1 MLDFVDDASRREKCF
16 TTIAQL
22 PALVDPKQVASKKS
36 PFSAIL
42 NHPFVHTVEV
52 ILPKDVYEN
61 NQASLDA
68 QLESPQSARVFM
80 CPSDLLEHNFFN
92 TYIKAGNILMISE
105 GRSGSDTV
113 FTLRDGL
120 LKIETGK
127 EIYERT
133 GLSGKPIQ
141 SGGRKHG
148 KERFVIELNLRLPS
162 MLHGKKGFDRIVW
175 CFKNVLSSSM
185 SWLFCD
191 LESTPE
197 QNNDSKPIK
206 SHSPQWLNCAPL
218 RNRLDRIVVPPLSG
232 LISKDM
238 PEVEQQEA
246 CGSFSEWIALV
257 QMRSPRVFADDDVDP
272 YLSRYSVP
280 DSDETS
286 VSDLISLKWHGLIS
300 PKWTIQIFSSLLSHT
315 TNFSSAAWFVLSASA
330 LNKQAV
336 EGRDGYTIAAALD
349 ICSEQ
354 AGEAGASTRRH
365 AICWEFVGATATES

>member
-22 PALVDPKQVASKKS
+22 PAVVDPKEVASKKS

-52 ILPKDVYEN
+52 ILPNDVYEK
-61 NQASLDA
+61 NQTSLDA
-68 QLESPQSARVFM
+68 LESPQCARVSM
-80 CPSDLLEHNFFN
+80 CPSDLLQHDFFN

-120 LKIETGK
+120 LKVETGK
-127 EIYERT
+127 ETYERT
-133 GLSGKPIQ
+133 GLSGKPIR

-148 KERFVIELNLRLPS
+148 KERFVIEINLRLPS
-162 MLHGKKGFDRIVW
+162 MLHGKKGFDRVVW
-175 CFKNVLSSSM
+175 SFKNVLNQSM
-185 SWLFCD
+185 SWLFYD

-197 QNNDSKPIK
+197 QNNDSKPIQ
-206 SHSPQWLNCAPL
+206 SHSPKWFNCAPV
-218 RNRLDRIVVPPLSG
+218 RNRLDRVSVPSLSG
-232 LISKDM
+232 LVSKDM
-238 PEVEQQEA
+238 PEVEQQES

-257 QMRSPRVFADDDVDP
+257 QMRSPRVSADDAVDP

-280 DSDETS
+280 DSDKTS

-300 PKWTIQIFSSLLSHT
+300 PKWTIQLFASLLTHT
-315 TNFSSAAWFVLSASA
+315 TNFSPSAWFVLSASA
-330 LNKQAV
+330 LDKQAV
-336 EGRDGYTIAAALD
+336 EGRDGYTIAAAPG

-354 AGEAGASTRRH
+354 AGEAGASARSH
-365 AICWEFVGATATES
+365 AICWEFVGATTTEY

>member
-16 TTIAQL
+16 TTVAQL

-42 NHPFVHTVEV
+42 NHPFVHTIEV
-52 ILPKDVYEN
+52 ILPKDVYEK

-68 QLESPQSARVFM
+68 QLEDPQCARVFM
-80 CPSDLLEHNFFN
+80 YPSDLLEHDFFN

-105 GRSGSDTV
+105 GRPGSDTV

-120 LKIETGK
+120 LKVETGN

-133 GLSGKPIQ
+133 GLSGKPIR

-175 CFKNVLSSSM
+175 SFKNVLNQSM

-191 LESTPE
+191 LESTPG
-197 QNNDSKPIK
+197 QNNDSKPIQ
-206 SHSPQWLNCAPL
+206 SHSPQWLKCAPL
-218 RNRLDRIVVPPLSG
+218 RNRMDRIVVPPLSG
-232 LISKDM
+232 LVAKDM
-238 PEVEQQEA
+238 PEIEQQEA
-246 CGSFSEWIALV
+246 CGALSEWIALV
-257 QMRSPRVFADDDVDP
+257 QMRSPRVAVDDDVDP

-280 DSDETS
+280 DSDKSS

-300 PKWTIQIFSSLLSHT
+300 PNWAIQLFASLLSHT
-315 TNFSSAAWFVLSASA
+315 TNLGSSAWFVLSASA
-330 LNKQAV
+330 LDKQAV
-336 EGRDGYTIAAALD
+336 EGRDGYTIAAAPD
-349 ICSEQ
+349 IISEQ
-354 AGEAGASTRRH
+354 AGDAGASTKRY
-365 AICWEFVGATATES
+365 AISWEFVGASATES